1 MRFLNLFGACINCF
15 LSPKKEGETDVTKLR
30 IKIPIQYAS
39 CHSCGKKHNIE
50 IFEYCSCITA
60 NGKQAHG
67 RYRQSYWVSKM
78 KNGISE

>member
-1 MRFLNLFGACINCF
+1 MRFLNIFKPCIEYF
-15 LSPKKEGETDVTKLR
+15 SPPKKEGETDVTKLR

-50 IFEYCSCITA
+50 TFEYCSCIIA

-78 KNGISE
+78 ENR